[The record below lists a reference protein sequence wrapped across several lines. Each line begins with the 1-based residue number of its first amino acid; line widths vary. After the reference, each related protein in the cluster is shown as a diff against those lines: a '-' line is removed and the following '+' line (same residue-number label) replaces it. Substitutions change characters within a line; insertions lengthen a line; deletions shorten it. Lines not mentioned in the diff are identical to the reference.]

1 MKGKP
6 DTGRWIRGWASWL
19 YALALSLFAYML
31 GTAACWAEGPPP
43 PPPSPPAVPI
53 GGQEVAA
60 IGVVAFLLYMLR
72 GKRR

>member
-6 DTGRWIRGWASWL
+6 DTGRWERGWAWL
-19 YALALSLFAYML
+19 YALTLSVLGFALRSAV
-31 GTAACWAEGPPP
+31 CWAEGPPP
-43 PPPSPPAVPI
+43 PPPPPAVPI

-72 GKRR
+72 RKRH